1 MQLRVIYE
9 VGLVFIWEIPCK
21 IELTDWL
28 YINIISS
35 STYIITVSTVSKNAI
50 SHRASWPVKC

>member
-21 IELTDWL
+21 IELMDWL
-28 YINIISS
+28 YIKYNLQF
-35 STYIITVSTVSKNAI
+35 YLY
-50 SHRASWPVKC
+50 SHRFYGIKECHITPGKLAG

>member
-21 IELTDWL
+21 IELMDWL
-28 YINIISS
+28 YIK
-35 STYIITVSTVSKNAI
+35 YILQFYLY
-50 SHRASWPVKC
+50 SHRFYGIKECHITPGKLAG